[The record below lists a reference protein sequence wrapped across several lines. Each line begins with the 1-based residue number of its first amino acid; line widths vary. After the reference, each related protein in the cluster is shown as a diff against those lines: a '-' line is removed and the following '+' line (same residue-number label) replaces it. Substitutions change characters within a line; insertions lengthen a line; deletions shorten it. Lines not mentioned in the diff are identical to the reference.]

1 MTIYIYYITIYI
13 YILWFFDLESPNAH
27 FLKLSDDCQ
36 FHLHPMLIGFI
47 PMSAGYNTG

>member
-1 MTIYIYYITIYI
+1 MFFL
-13 YILWFFDLESPNAH
+13 ILNRPMPI